1 MSSKGKGVLSYL
13 LGWVGGLI
21 TLFAFKDNNR
31 KDVFHAC
38 QAITISVAQLAATI
52 VIAVISAV
60 LATVTGVSLGFV
72 GWIIDIL
79 YCILVILGL
88 VKVLNDEADPK
99 LPVVGDI
106 TEKIFEKKINETP
119 EAAPAAP
126 TANFDPNTGQPINQP
141 QANFDPNTGQP
152 INQPTPESNMGPDPD
167 AAPEEPAQ
175 EEAPADA
182 AEPAEELKD
191 DSDQTI

>member
-141 QANFDPNTGQP
+141 
-152 INQPTPESNMGPDPD
+152 TPESNMGPDPD